1 MDAVVP
7 LIHGLGYM
15 VWDSG
20 HKTYGSGS
28 KGFIQFRFYL
38 RLEL

>member
-1 MDAVVP
+1 MDVVVP
-7 LIHGLGYM
+7 LIQGLGYM
-15 VWDSG
+15 VWDLG

-28 KGFIQFRFYL
+28 TDFIQFRFHL